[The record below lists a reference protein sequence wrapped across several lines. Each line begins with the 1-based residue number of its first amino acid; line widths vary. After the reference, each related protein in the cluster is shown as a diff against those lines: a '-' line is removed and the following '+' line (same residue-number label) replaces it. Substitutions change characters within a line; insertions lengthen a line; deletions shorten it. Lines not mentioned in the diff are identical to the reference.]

1 MSFLRANA
9 AWLAALCATAGIAGV
24 WGYTNGYQA
33 GIAKFDKLAGD
44 LRDAA
49 TKVETVQ
56 QVVMPTVH
64 TERIEYRDRVQK
76 IEVPKIIEREVY
88 KNVCLDDDGVKA
100 FNTLMGHK

>member
-1 MSFLRANA
+1 MSFLRANT
-9 AWLAALCATAGIAGV
+9 AWLVALCAAAGIAG
-24 WGYTNGYQA
+24 GYSNGYQS
-33 GIAKFDKLAGD
+33 GVAKFDRLSED
-44 LRDAA
+44 LRSAA

>member
-1 MSFLRANA
+1 MSFFRANT
-9 AWLAALCATAGIAGV
+9 AWLVALCAAAGIAGV
-24 WGYTNGYQA
+24 WGYSNGYQS
-33 GIAKFDKLAGD
+33 GVAKFDRLSED
-44 LRDAA
+44 LRSAA